1 MNISNVTDTFND
13 SLKSNCTD
21 IENDDDLI
29 IKAMMFV
36 IPSGIL
42 FLFLMSIMTYTLI
55 KPLFKK
61 NKNMPYKWRK
71 FYIHLILVEL

>member
-13 SLKSNCTD
+13 SLLSNCTD
-21 IENDDDLI
+21 IENDDDII

-55 KPLFKK
+55 KPLFNKK
-61 NKNMPYKWRK
+61 
-71 FYIHLILVEL
+71 

>member
-13 SLKSNCTD
+13 SLISICAD
-21 IENDDDLI
+21 IENDDDI
-29 IKAMMFV
+29 FIKTMMFA

-55 KPLFKK
+55 KPLLNKK
-61 NKNMPYKWRK
+61 
-71 FYIHLILVEL
+71 

>member
-13 SLKSNCTD
+13 SLISNCTD
-21 IENDDDLI
+21 IETDVDII

-42 FLFLMSIMTYTLI
+42 FLILMSIMAYTLI
-55 KPLFKK
+55 KPLIRKK
-61 NKNMPYKWRK
+61 
-71 FYIHLILVEL
+71 

>member
-13 SLKSNCTD
+13 SLISNCTD
-21 IENDDDLI
+21 IENDDII

-42 FLFLMSIMTYTLI
+42 FLFLMSNMTYTLI
-55 KPLFKK
+55 KPLFNKK
-61 NKNMPYKWRK
+61 
-71 FYIHLILVEL
+71 

>member
-13 SLKSNCTD
+13 SLISNCTD
-21 IENDDDLI
+21 IENDDII

-36 IPSGIL
+36 IPSGII

-55 KPLFKK
+55 KPLFNKK
-61 NKNMPYKWRK
+61 
-71 FYIHLILVEL
+71 